1 MGWAA
6 DMIGGPE
13 GWERYDTRGGIHT
26 LAVTPYPQ
34 ELAMINYDPKA
45 WIRVTFSHAGTVLPR
60 VLARVGL
67 IALLAAVLWLLTEQ
81 VSGVANVVKP
91 FKPLGHTL
99 IGVALGLLIVFRNNC
114 SYDRYWEGRKLWG
127 AINNSSRNLVRGAAA
142 FAGDARDLAKLVA
155 AYGLALKQHLRSN
168 KDLSEVKSLVPLE
181 VYEQAA
187 ATANPPSMLA
197 LHMSQWIEARVR
209 EGKTDTITAQSLE
222 SLVRALLDNQG
233 GCERILK
240 TPIPFAY
247 AVHIKQLLLIY
258 LFTLPF
264 ALVTDMGWVAI
275 PTAAVIA
282 FGMLGIEE
290 AGVEIEDPFGD
301 DPNDLPV
308 EAICATIE
316 RDTKALAEA
325 A

>member
-1 MGWAA
+1 
-6 DMIGGPE
+6 MIS
-13 GWERYDTRGGIHT
+13 
-26 LAVTPYPQ
+26 
-34 ELAMINYDPKA
+34 YDPKGWLKITA
-45 WIRVTFSHAGTVLPR
+45 SYKGTIIPR
-60 VLARVGL
+60 VAGRIGVLVGL
-67 IALLAAVLWLLTEQ
+67 TIVILLVREFIPSTEPLF
-81 VSGVANVVKP
+81 KP

-127 AINNSSRNLVRGAAA
+127 SINNSARNLIRGAVA
-142 FAGDARDLAKLVA
+142 FAGDARDLAKLVHGYA
-155 AYGLALKQHLRSN
+155 LALKQHLRSD
-168 KDLSEVKSLVPLE
+168 KDLTEVKGVVPLE
-181 VYEQAA
+181 VFEQAA

-197 LHMSQWIEARVR
+197 LHMSRWIQTRIR
-209 EGKTDTITAQSLE
+209 DGKLEPIIAESLE
-222 SLVRALLDNQG
+222 GHVRNIVDSQA

-264 ALVTDMGWVAI
+264 ALVTDMGWVSI
-275 PTAAVIA
+275 PTSAIIA

-301 DPNDLPV
+301 DPNDLPI
-308 EAICATIE
+308 ENICSVVE
-316 RDTKALAEA
+316 RDTK
-325 A
+325 